1 MCFGFGWRKTR
12 ECEKSS
18 SCLCKDG
25 HVYYVSSRG
34 SSVSRG
40 INELTREHNGR
51 QNAEYLLAYDA
62 NATSLLCMTITLPN
76 SSLPMGVV
84 YHSFQSTRL
93 LSYTDII
100 LFLLF
105 ESLLVRSSIEYILF
119 FFLQLSIV
127 IFFIKNI
134 LIIISIFFEW
144 FFAREIYEFFNKM
157 ILIKYTKRNILGILP
172 HFPFI
177 KSYNK
182 RMKQQWSEK
191 LVWFFD

>member
-105 ESLLVRSSIEYILF
+105 ESLLVHSSIEYILF
-119 FFLQLSIV
+119 FFLQLS
-127 IFFIKNI
+127 FFLLKNI
-134 LIIISIFFEW
+134 LIFLNDFSLEKFMNFLIKWFWLNTRKGIFL
-144 FFAREIYEFFNKM
+144 EFF
-157 ILIKYTKRNILGILP
+157 LIFLL
-172 HFPFI
+172 
-177 KSYNK
+177 
-182 RMKQQWSEK
+182 
-191 LVWFFD
+191 

>member
-1 MCFGFGWRKTR
+1 MFAKLLENSWIYVCVSDWWRKTR

-105 ESLLVRSSIEYILF
+105 ESLLVHSSIEYILF
-119 FFLQLSIV
+119 FFLQLS
-127 IFFIKNI
+127 FFLLKNI
-134 LIIISIFFEW
+134 LIFLNDFSLEKFMNFLIKWFWLNTRKGIFL
-144 FFAREIYEFFNKM
+144 EFF
-157 ILIKYTKRNILGILP
+157 LIFLL
-172 HFPFI
+172 
-177 KSYNK
+177 
-182 RMKQQWSEK
+182 
-191 LVWFFD
+191 

>member
-1 MCFGFGWRKTR
+1 M
-12 ECEKSS
+12 
-18 SCLCKDG
+18 
-25 HVYYVSSRG
+25 
-34 SSVSRG
+34 SRG

-93 LSYTDII
+93 LSHTDII

-134 LIIISIFFEW
+134 LIIISIFLNDFSLEK
-144 FFAREIYEFFNKM
+144 FMNF
-157 ILIKYTKRNILGILP
+157 LIK
-172 HFPFI
+172 
-177 KSYNK
+177 
-182 RMKQQWSEK
+182 
-191 LVWFFD
+191 

>member
-25 HVYYVSSRG
+25 HVYYVSSRS

-119 FFLQLSIV
+119 FFLQLS
-127 IFFIKNI
+127 FFLLKNI
-134 LIIISIFFEW
+134 LIFLNDFSLEKFMNFLIKWFWLNTRKGIFL
-144 FFAREIYEFFNKM
+144 EFF
-157 ILIKYTKRNILGILP
+157 LIFLL
-172 HFPFI
+172 
-177 KSYNK
+177 
-182 RMKQQWSEK
+182 
-191 LVWFFD
+191 

>member
-1 MCFGFGWRKTR
+1 MNLRMCFGFGWRKTR

-119 FFLQLSIV
+119 FFLQLSAPFRIT
-127 IFFIKNI
+127 
-134 LIIISIFFEW
+134 LRLGQGPTSE
-144 FFAREIYEFFNKM
+144 ARLRNKSSR
-157 ILIKYTKRNILGILP
+157 IQPRRTWLTFTPLRADYSPLSLRPGK
-172 HFPFI
+172 
-177 KSYNK
+177 
-182 RMKQQWSEK
+182 E
-191 LVWFFD
+191 

>member
-1 MCFGFGWRKTR
+1 MLENSWIYVCVSDWWRKTR

-105 ESLLVRSSIEYILF
+105 ESLLVHSSIEYILF
-119 FFLQLSIV
+119 FFLQLS
-127 IFFIKNI
+127 FFLLKNI
-134 LIIISIFFEW
+134 LIFLNDFSLEKFMNFLIKWFWLNTRKGIFL
-144 FFAREIYEFFNKM
+144 EFF
-157 ILIKYTKRNILGILP
+157 LIFLL
-172 HFPFI
+172 
-177 KSYNK
+177 
-182 RMKQQWSEK
+182 
-191 LVWFFD
+191 

>member
-93 LSYTDII
+93 LSYIDII

-105 ESLLVRSSIEYILF
+105 ESLLVHSSIEYILF
-119 FFLQLSIV
+119 FFLQLS
-127 IFFIKNI
+127 FFLLKNI
-134 LIIISIFFEW
+134 LIFLNDFSLEKFMNFLIKWFWLNTRKGIFL
-144 FFAREIYEFFNKM
+144 EFF
-157 ILIKYTKRNILGILP
+157 LIFLL
-172 HFPFI
+172 
-177 KSYNK
+177 
-182 RMKQQWSEK
+182 
-191 LVWFFD
+191 

>member
-134 LIIISIFFEW
+134 LIIISIFLNDFSLEKFMNFLIKW
-144 FFAREIYEFFNKM
+144 FWLNTRKGIFLEFF
-157 ILIKYTKRNILGILP
+157 LIFLL
-172 HFPFI
+172 
-177 KSYNK
+177 
-182 RMKQQWSEK
+182 
-191 LVWFFD
+191 

>member
-1 MCFGFGWRKTR
+1 MLENSWIYVCVSDWWRKTR

-119 FFLQLSIV
+119 FFLQLSMSFFLLK
-127 IFFIKNI
+127 IFWLLFRYFSNDFSLEKFMNFLIKWFWLNTRKG
-134 LIIISIFFEW
+134 IFL
-144 FFAREIYEFFNKM
+144 EFF
-157 ILIKYTKRNILGILP
+157 LIFLL
-172 HFPFI
+172 
-177 KSYNK
+177 
-182 RMKQQWSEK
+182 
-191 LVWFFD
+191 